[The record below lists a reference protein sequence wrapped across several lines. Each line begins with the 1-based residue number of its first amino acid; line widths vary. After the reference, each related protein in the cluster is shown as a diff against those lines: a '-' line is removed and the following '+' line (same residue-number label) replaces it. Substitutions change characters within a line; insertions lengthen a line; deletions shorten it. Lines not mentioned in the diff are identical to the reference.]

1 MWRGG
6 LAVAAT
12 LVAVAAGTGWSGRG
26 AGEAQTATFA
36 VAAVLPGVAV
46 DAGALGCG
54 ATLPEGCPVATTTVT
69 VRDEAGTG
77 VVLTVEIADTPA
89 TRARGLMFR
98 ESLPELAGMLFV
110 FPSET
115 AGGFWMKDTPIPLDI
130 AYLASDGEVLEIR
143 EGVPFNLM
151 ILSPAQP
158 YRFTLEVNGGWFAR
172 HGLGV
177 GDRVGLPEGLVG
189 NRRAPS
195 WARPGPPKRPQA

>member
-1 MWRGG
+1 MWRDG
-6 LAVAAT
+6 LAVMAA
-12 LVAVAAGTGWSGRG
+12 LVAVAAGTGWSGGG
-26 AGEAQTATFA
+26 ASEAQTEPFA
-36 VAAVLPGVAV
+36 VAAVLPGIAV

-54 ATLPEGCPVATTTVT
+54 AALPEGCPVATTTVT
-69 VRDEAGTG
+69 VRNEAGTG
-77 VVLTVEIADTPA
+77 VALTVEIADTPG

-115 AGGFWMKDTPIPLDI
+115 TAGFWMRDTPIPLDI

-143 EGVPFNLM
+143 EGVPFNLT

-177 GDRVGLPEGLVG
+177 GDRVELPPEVG
-189 NRRAPS
+189 
-195 WARPGPPKRPQA
+195 GP